1 MQKGKKSKCTT
12 MSHHQ
17 LMDNTKNRLNDLHE
31 RFSNLQAARKEGRN
45 SDVAVLE
52 EQVYQSLHEWK
63 AELHVP
69 SPANSLL
76 DTSLGS
82 FSNDI
87 GRMLQLCEEED
98 DAMSPFTIQSFLKP
112 EMQPEPNFQNL
123 DLGNLTTF
131 EDEYL
136 VNSHIQGLGFQ
147 GFHQPNS
154 SPSGLQNVAVSAL
167 DITTLLDCQQFTLDE
182 EFDPGIFVGTN
193 DTEEC
198 DKNAESY
205 NLQYIS
211 PLPSA
216 FMGPKC
222 ALWDCTRPAQV
233 AEWLEDYC
241 SSFHATLALNEG
253 PPGMTPVLRPRGIDL
268 KDNLLFDALIAKIQG
283 KNVGIPQC
291 EGAAVMKSPWNATEL
306 FDLSLLEGETI
317 REWLFFDKPR
327 RAFDSGNRKQRSL
340 PDYNGRGWHE
350 SRKQV
355 MKELGGQKKSYY
367 MDPQPPGCHEW
378 HLFEYEINNCDVC
391 ALYRLELK
399 LTNGK
404 KSPKGKVSKD
414 PLADLQK
421 KMGRLTAV
429 VTTDNSPP
437 LKGKT
442 RADRETDPG
451 EVNFS
456 HDQKTSDTGTGPGP

>member
-1 MQKGKKSKCTT
+1 

-82 FSNDI
+82 FSDDI

-98 DAMSPFTIQSFLKP
+98 DAMSPFTIQSVLKP

-136 VNSHIQGLGFQ
+136 VNSHSQGLGFQ

-154 SPSGLQNVAVSAL
+154 SPSAPM
-167 DITTLLDCQQFTLDE
+167 TLKSV
-182 EFDPGIFVGTN
+182 I
-193 DTEEC
+193 
-198 DKNAESY
+198 KNAESY

-268 KDNLLFDALIAKIQG
+268 KDNLLFDALIAKMQG

-306 FDLSLLEGETI
+306 FDISLLEGETI

-442 RADRETDPG
+442 GADRETDSG

>member
-1 MQKGKKSKCTT
+1 MQKGKKSKCTS
-12 MSHHQ
+12 MSHHL
-17 LMDNTKNRLNDLHE
+17 LMDNAKTRLNDLHE
-31 RFSNLQAARKEGRN
+31 RFSNLQAARKEGWN

-52 EQVYQSLHEWK
+52 EQVYQGLREWK
-63 AELHVP
+63 AELDVP

-76 DTSLGS
+76 DISLGS
-82 FSNDI
+82 FSDDI
-87 GRMLQLCEEED
+87 GRLLQLYEEED
-98 DAMSPFTIQSFLKP
+98 DATSPLTMQSVLKP

-123 DLGNLTTF
+123 NPGNLTTF
-131 EDEYL
+131 Q
-136 VNSHIQGLGFQ
+136 H
-147 GFHQPNS
+147 
-154 SPSGLQNVAVSAL
+154 
-167 DITTLLDCQQFTLDE
+167 FTLDE
-182 EFDPGIFVGTN
+182 EFDPGLFGGTN
-193 DTEEC
+193 DIEEC
-198 DKNAESY
+198 GKNAESN

-211 PLPSA
+211 PPPSA

-253 PPGMTPVLRPRGIDL
+253 PPGMAPVLRPRGINL
-268 KDNLLFDALIAKIQG
+268 KDNLLFDALIAKMQG

-291 EGAAVMKSPWNATEL
+291 EGAAVMKSPWNAAEL
-306 FDLSLLEGETI
+306 FDLSLLDGETI

-340 PDYNGRGWHE
+340 PDYTGRGWHE

-378 HLFEYEINNCDVC
+378 HLFEYEIHKCDLC

-399 LTNGK
+399 LANGK
-404 KSPKGKVSKD
+404 RSPKGKVSKD

-429 VTTDNSPP
+429 VTADNGPP

-442 RADRETDPG
+442 KADRE
-451 EVNFS
+451 N
-456 HDQKTSDTGTGPGP
+456 

>member
-1 MQKGKKSKCTT
+1 MQS
-12 MSHHQ
+12 
-17 LMDNTKNRLNDLHE
+17 
-31 RFSNLQAARKEGRN
+31 
-45 SDVAVLE
+45 V
-52 EQVYQSLHEWK
+52 
-63 AELHVP
+63 
-69 SPANSLL
+69 
-76 DTSLGS
+76 
-82 FSNDI
+82 
-87 GRMLQLCEEED
+87 
-98 DAMSPFTIQSFLKP
+98 LKP

-123 DLGNLTTF
+123 NPGNLTTF
-131 EDEYL
+131 QHEYL
-136 VNSHIQGLGFQ
+136 MNSHSQGHGFQ
-147 GFHQPNS
+147 GCHQPNS
-154 SPSGLQNVAVSAL
+154 SASGLQNVVVSAP

-182 EFDPGIFVGTN
+182 EFDPGLFGGTN
-193 DTEEC
+193 DIEEC
-198 DKNAESY
+198 GKNAES
-205 NLQYIS
+205 NDLQYVS
-211 PLPSA
+211 PPPSA

-233 AEWLEDYC
+233 AKWLEDYC

-253 PPGMTPVLRPRGIDL
+253 PPGMTPVLRPRGINL
-268 KDNLLFDALIAKIQG
+268 KDNLLFDALIAKMQG

-291 EGAAVMKSPWNATEL
+291 EGAAVMKSPWNAAEL
-306 FDLSLLEGETI
+306 FDLSLLDGETI

-378 HLFEYEINNCDVC
+378 HLFEYEINNCDLC

-399 LTNGK
+399 LANGK
-404 KSPKGKVSKD
+404 KSVKGKVSKD

-429 VTTDNSPP
+429 VTADNGPP

-442 RADRETDPG
+442 KADRE
-451 EVNFS
+451 N
-456 HDQKTSDTGTGPGP
+456 

>member
-1 MQKGKKSKCTT
+1 MQKGKKSKCTS
-12 MSHHQ
+12 MPHHL
-17 LMDNTKNRLNDLHE
+17 LMDNAKTRLNDLHE
-31 RFSNLQAARKEGRN
+31 RFSNLQAARKEGWN
-45 SDVAVLE
+45 TDVAVLE
-52 EQVYQSLHEWK
+52 EQVYQGLREWK
-63 AELHVP
+63 AELDVP

-82 FSNDI
+82 FSDDI
-87 GRMLQLCEEED
+87 GRLLQLYEEED
-98 DAMSPFTIQSFLKP
+98 DATSPLTMQSVLKP

-123 DLGNLTTF
+123 NPGNLTTF
-131 EDEYL
+131 Q
-136 VNSHIQGLGFQ
+136 H
-147 GFHQPNS
+147 
-154 SPSGLQNVAVSAL
+154 
-167 DITTLLDCQQFTLDE
+167 FTLDE
-182 EFDPGIFVGTN
+182 EFDPGLFGGTN
-193 DTEEC
+193 DIEEC
-198 DKNAESY
+198 GKNAKSN

-211 PLPSA
+211 PPPSA

-233 AEWLEDYC
+233 AEWLKDYC

-253 PPGMTPVLRPRGIDL
+253 PPGMAPVLRPRGINL
-268 KDNLLFDALIAKIQG
+268 KDNLLFDALIAKMQG

-291 EGAAVMKSPWNATEL
+291 EGAAVMKSPWNAAEL
-306 FDLSLLEGETI
+306 FDLSLLDGETI

-378 HLFEYEINNCDVC
+378 HLFEYEINNCDLC

-399 LTNGK
+399 LANGK

-429 VTTDNSPP
+429 VTADNGPP

-442 RADRETDPG
+442 KADRE
-451 EVNFS
+451 N
-456 HDQKTSDTGTGPGP
+456 